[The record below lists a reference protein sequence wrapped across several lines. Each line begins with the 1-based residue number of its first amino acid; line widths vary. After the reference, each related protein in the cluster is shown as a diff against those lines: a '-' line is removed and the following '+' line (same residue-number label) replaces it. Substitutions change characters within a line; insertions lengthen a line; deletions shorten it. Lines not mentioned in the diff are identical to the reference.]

1 MPAVV
6 LPPVGVE
13 VVVEAILNIVSDLYR
28 SIVVIV
34 LNTILEIVPLGLVKA
49 ACYILVVPELT
60 DVIPI
65 FSTVRLKIRQFA
77 LILLTPILPKLL
89 VFRWRLRSV

>member
-1 MPAVV
+1 MV

-13 VVVEAILNIVSDLYR
+13 VVVKAILNVVSDLYR

-34 LNTILEIVPLGLVKA
+34 LNIILEIVPLRLVKA
-49 ACYILVVPELT
+49 ACYILVVPEFL
-60 DVIPI
+60 DIVPVLA
-65 FSTVRLKIRQFA
+65 TVRLKVRQFA

-89 VFRWRLRSV
+89 VIRWRLRSV